1 MATTYRAAYIPA
13 ERGSKW
19 RWNSATGPQHADLP
33 DDELMEL
40 AYDEAEAIGAVGNIE
55 IGDWTE

>member
-13 ERGSKW
+13 ERGS
-19 RWNSATGPQHADLP
+19 NGVGTVLTGPQHADLP